1 MIEATLIGYL
11 SGKTSAGANVFAEI
25 PADQPEKYIVIEKT
39 GSSTENRITTAT
51 VAVKSY
57 ASSMLDAASLNEE
70 VKAIMDQTPEL
81 IDISSCKLNSDYN
94 FTDPT
99 SKQYRYQAVFQITH
113 Y

>member
-1 MIEATLIGYL
+1 MIEAVLISYL
-11 SGKTSAGANVFAEI
+11 QGKTTAGNNVYAEI
-25 PADQPEKYIVIEKT
+25 PKNPPSSYIVIEKT
-39 GSSTENRITTAT
+39 GSNTDNRITTAT

-57 ASSMLDAASLNEE
+57 AGSMLAAASLNEE
-70 VKAIMDQTPEL
+70 VKAVMDASPVEN
-81 IDISSCKLNSDYN
+81 DIASCKLNSDYN

>member
-1 MIEATLIGYL
+1 MIEAVLISYL
-11 SGKTSAGANVFAEI
+11 QGKTTAGSNVYAEI
-25 PADQPEKYIVIEKT
+25 PKNPPSSYIVIEKT

-57 ASSMLDAASLNEE
+57 AGSLLAAASLNEE
-70 VKAIMDQTPEL
+70 VKSAMDESPVED
-81 IDISSCKLNSDYN
+81 DIASCKLNSDYN